1 MSARRKKSDNT
12 PRLLIALL
20 IAGAIAVAYISQGN
34 VRTADTETSTTIERD
49 IDSEN
54 KSAKGA
60 IPSFTEL
67 EKVKIPADIDNQRLN
82 YRGFTVAFNPIK
94 PQPNYTVWTL
104 EPEKTDGPYTRN
116 DANFR
121 PDENVNGSA
130 TLDDYRNSGFDRGH
144 MAPAADMKW
153 SKQAMSDCHLLTNM
167 CPQDNRLNAGAWATV
182 EKNARKWALKHGP
195 LVIIAGPVLTDIMPR
210 TIGPSG
216 IPVPERFF
224 KVILAP
230 RADPPMGIAFIM
242 PNSYVEGGAQA
253 TVTSIDE
260 VETIT
265 GFDFFSALP
274 DDIETEVEQQN
285 SLRRWNR

>member
-1 MSARRKKSDNT
+1 
-12 PRLLIALL
+12 
-20 IAGAIAVAYISQGN
+20 
-34 VRTADTETSTTIERD
+34 
-49 IDSEN
+49 
-54 KSAKGA
+54 
-60 IPSFTEL
+60 
-67 EKVKIPADIDNQRLN
+67 
-82 YRGFTVAFNPIK
+82 
-94 PQPNYTVWTL
+94 
-104 EPEKTDGPYTRN
+104 
-116 DANFR
+116 
-121 PDENVNGSA
+121 
-130 TLDDYRNSGFDRGH
+130 
-144 MAPAADMKW
+144 
-153 SKQAMSDCHLLTNM
+153 MSDCHLLTNM

>member
-1 MSARRKKSDNT
+1 
-12 PRLLIALL
+12 
-20 IAGAIAVAYISQGN
+20 
-34 VRTADTETSTTIERD
+34 
-49 IDSEN
+49 
-54 KSAKGA
+54 
-60 IPSFTEL
+60 
-67 EKVKIPADIDNQRLN
+67 
-82 YRGFTVAFNPIK
+82 
-94 PQPNYTVWTL
+94 
-104 EPEKTDGPYTRN
+104 
-116 DANFR
+116 
-121 PDENVNGSA
+121 
-130 TLDDYRNSGFDRGH
+130 
-144 MAPAADMKW
+144 
-153 SKQAMSDCHLLTNM
+153 
-167 CPQDNRLNAGAWATV
+167 
-182 EKNARKWALKHGP
+182 
-195 LVIIAGPVLTDIMPR
+195 MPR